1 MLITLQIFDG
11 DGDEVKYHSI
21 SDTNESSVDISVN
34 SGVIS
39 TTIISTITTP
49 VTISNIT
56 PTITTH
62 SDSIQSVDPDPS
74 MTIVDTER
82 ADLEEMGCEPD
93 NADVLLGDDN
103 NKNIINIDNY

>member
-1 MLITLQIFDG
+1 MVT
-11 DGDEVKYHSI
+11 VTKSSI
-21 SDTNESSVDISVN
+21 IRSVTRMSPDISV
-34 SGVIS
+34 SSATIS
-39 TTIISTITTP
+39 TTIKTTITTP